1 MRICDVI
8 KALREN
14 HRMTQVDVAKGMGIS
29 QATVSAI
36 ELGVRKPSY
45 EMLERFAVFF
55 NTPVSELLKD
65 LEDAPDES
73 DSDIAA
79 VIHRN
84 PKQKL
89 LFSKTKYLTD
99 SEMDVILSVV
109 SAIRRESGEE

>member
-8 KALREN
+8 HNLREN
-14 HRMTQVDVAKGMGIS
+14 HHMTQAAVAKGMGIS
-29 QATVSAI
+29 QGTVSAI

-45 EMLERFAVFF
+45 EMLYKFAEFF

-65 LEDAPDES
+65 ADDAPDES

-79 VIHRN
+79 FIHRS

-99 SEMDVILSVV
+99 SDMDAIISVV
-109 SAIRRESGEE
+109 SAIARERVEE

>member
-1 MRICDVI
+1 
-8 KALREN
+8 
-14 HRMTQVDVAKGMGIS
+14 MTQADVAKGMDIS

-45 EMLERFAVFF
+45 KMLERFAAFF
-55 NTPVSELLKD
+55 NVPVSDLLKD
-65 LEDAPDES
+65 TDDVPDET

-79 VIHRN
+79 FIHRS

-99 SEMDVILSVV
+99 SDMDAIISVV
-109 SAIRRESGEE
+109 SAIARERVEE